1 MVMAQTFA
9 GAGAKRVYILGRRI
23 ANLENVAS
31 QHPSITPLICNVT
44 SKPSLQN
51 AVDTITKEI
60 GYVNL
65 VIANSGALGPM
76 NSFNTK
82 MKIHDLRKNLFVGV
96 SMESFTESLHLNL
109 TGAYFTMLAFLE
121 LLDAGNK
128 HALEGGFGAPLK
140 AESQVPSIQSHGVFI
155 GSIGSFSRY
164 SFTPPAYMGSKAAI
178 IQLAK
183 QAATNLAPYQIISIP
198 WPLDVSLLRCLLEVH
213 TLTMRI
219 VFSSEMTN
227 AVIAPRDPESETL
240 DHPNFMPARRF
251 GTDEEMDGSIL
262 CLASRAG
269 AYCNGLVLLNDGGRV
284 AVIPSTYW
292 YVVVKLRRP
301 AQLTPGVSSLLA
313 TSSRSSDK
321 RTATSF

>member
-1 MVMAQTFA
+1 MVMAQAFA

-31 QHPSITPLICNVT
+31 QHPSITPLICDVT

-65 VIANSGALGPM
+65 VIANSGDLGPM

-82 MKIHDLRKNLFVGV
+82 IKIQDLRRNLFDEV
-96 SMESFTESLHLNL
+96 SMESFTASFHLNL

-140 AESQVPSIQSHGVFI
+140 AGSQVPSIQSQVVFI

-164 SFTPPAYMGSKAAI
+164 SFTPPAYMGCKAAI

-183 QAATNLAPYQIISIP
+183 QAATNLAPYQIRVNTLAPGCKSP
-198 WPLDVSLLRCLLEVH
+198 SLSARSTH
-213 TLTMRI
+213 MLTMRI

-227 AVIAPRDPESETL
+227 AVMTPRDPESETL
-240 DHPNFMPARRF
+240 DHPSFMPARRF
-251 GTDEEMDGSIL
+251 GTDEEMGGSIL
-262 CLASRAG
+262 YLASRAG
-269 AYCNGLVLLNDGGRV
+269 AYCNGLILLNDGGRV
-284 AVIPSTYW
+284 SVIPSTY
-292 YVVVKLRRP
+292 
-301 AQLTPGVSSLLA
+301 
-313 TSSRSSDK
+313 
-321 RTATSF
+321 

>member
-1 MVMAQTFA
+1 MVMAQAFA
-9 GAGAKRVYILGRRI
+9 GAGAKKVYILGRRI

-31 QHPSITPLICNVT
+31 QHRSIIPLVCDVT

-60 GYVNL
+60 GYVNV
-65 VIANSGALGPM
+65 VIANSGDLGPM

-82 MKIHDLRKNLFVGV
+82 IKIQDLRRNLFDEV
-96 SMESFTESLHLNL
+96 SMESFTASFHLNL

-140 AESQVPSIQSHGVFI
+140 AGSQVPSIQSQVVFI

-183 QAATNLAPYQIISIP
+183 QAATNLAPYQIRVNTLAPGCKSP
-198 WPLDVSLLRCLLEVH
+198 PLSAESTH
-213 TLTMRI
+213 ILTMQL

-227 AVIAPRDPESETL
+227 AVMAPRDPESETL
-240 DHPNFMPARRF
+240 DHPSFMPARRF
-251 GTDEEMDGSIL
+251 GTDEEMGGSIL
-262 CLASRAG
+262 YLASRAG

-284 AVIPSTYW
+284 SVIPSTY
-292 YVVVKLRRP
+292 
-301 AQLTPGVSSLLA
+301 
-313 TSSRSSDK
+313 
-321 RTATSF
+321 